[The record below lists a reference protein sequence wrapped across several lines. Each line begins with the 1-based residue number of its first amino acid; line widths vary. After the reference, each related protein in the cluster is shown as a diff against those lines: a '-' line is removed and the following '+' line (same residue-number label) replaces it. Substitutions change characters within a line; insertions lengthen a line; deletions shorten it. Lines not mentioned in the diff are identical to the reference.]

1 VVFKGKERPMLK
13 RMCIPIAVVV
23 SLALVG
29 CGIIKAKSGWCNHIP
44 EDSYSLLCQIAHKYN
59 TEPEDVAGVLKLGN
73 ITGLSSDLYTAKQAI
88 DFINDLED
96 DARQAKDIGTVTWDL
111 FIIDLMA
118 KYKDLPP
125 AVKAL
130 FIMQKDYLTVDLP
143 GINII
148 PLSQYD
154 WDGII
159 AHLEQQK
166 ALAAMFLET

>member
-13 RMCIPIAVVV
+13 RMCIPLAVVA

-44 EDSYSLLCQIAHKYN
+44 EDSYSLLCQIAHSRN
-59 TEPEDVAGVLKLGN
+59 SEPEDVAAFLKLAN
-73 ITGLSSDLYTAKQAI
+73 ITGLSTGAHTAQQAI

-96 DARQAKDIGTVTWDL
+96 DAKQAKEIGTVTWDL
-111 FIIDLMA
+111 LIIDVLA
-118 KYKDLPP
+118 KYKELPP
-125 AVKAL
+125 TVKAL
-130 FIMQKDYLTVDLP
+130 FILKDDFFTVDIP

-154 WDGII
+154 WKGII
-159 AHLEQQK
+159 DHLEQQK
-166 ALAAMFLET
+166 ALATMFLET